1 MEEEPETHK
10 LSPAMKKFFSRLL
23 EIKNFTK
30 KKADSSKDRDWVQ
43 VYKDL
48 DKLFQPKEMHQ

>member
-1 MEEEPETHK
+1 
-10 LSPAMKKFFSRLL
+10 LL